1 MYLWDLLDIWGWKF
15 SLLVRCSFPRSS
27 QRLYRYRYFQKVSY
41 HDLIQHDCEWLMFG
55 VLPISFNYVDTYI
68 GQLSGWSLIIVY
80 PDAVALS
87 LSLSVKVVRSTILKR
102 PHAHAFQSGCH
113 LQTTPIYVW
122 FKCKF
127 NEFRYSWYSPF
138 CQGYYRNH
146 LERKQPRLA
155 VRRFSCILRRSDIY
169 IWQPGWQLHFA
180 LWSQTVLNRKHTPLH
195 RFNID
200 LSRIYEICKYIPY
213 CIVILTQAFPFLQ

>member
-1 MYLWDLLDIWGWKF
+1 MIDVWSPSNI
-15 SLLVRCSFPRSS
+15 
-27 QRLYRYRYFQKVSY
+27 FQLRR
-41 HDLIQHDCEWLMFG
+41 HIH
-55 VLPISFNYVDTYI
+55 
-68 GQLSGWSLIIVY
+68 GQLSGWSLIIVS

-127 NEFRYSWYSPF
+127 NEFRSSWYSPF
-138 CQGYYRNH
+138 CQGYYCNH

-180 LWSQTVLNRKHTPLH
+180 LWSQTVLNPQAHTLH
-195 RFNID
+195 RFNIN
-200 LSRIYEICKYIPY
+200 LYRIYMNIRICKYIPY

>member
-1 MYLWDLLDIWGWKF
+1 M
-15 SLLVRCSFPRSS
+15 
-27 QRLYRYRYFQKVSY
+27 
-41 HDLIQHDCEWLMFG
+41 
-55 VLPISFNYVDTYI
+55 
-68 GQLSGWSLIIVY
+68 
-80 PDAVALS
+80 ALS

-138 CQGYYRNH
+138 CQRYYRNH

-155 VRRFSCILRRSDIY
+155 IRRFSCILRRSDIY
-169 IWQPGWQLHFA
+169 IWQPGWQLLFA
-180 LWSQTVLNRKHTPLH
+180 LWSQTVLNPQTHTLH
-195 RFNID
+195 RFNTN
-200 LSRIYEICKYIPY
+200 LYRIYEYVSIYH
-213 CIVILTQAFPFLQ
+213 IVLSFWHKLFHFCSRMYACRHSWYSVGNGQFGLEGSEFLRLLGGSRHPFEQGCVRPAPSLKSGDDWMIDVFLGWFFEVENS